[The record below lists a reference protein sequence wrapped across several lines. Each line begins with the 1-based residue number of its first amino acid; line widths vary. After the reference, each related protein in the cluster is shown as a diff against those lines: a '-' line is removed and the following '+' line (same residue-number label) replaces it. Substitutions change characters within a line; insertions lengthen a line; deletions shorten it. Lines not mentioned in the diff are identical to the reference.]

1 MKTNRAGIELIKK
14 FEGLRLTAYLC
25 PAGHLTIGYGH
36 TGEEVYPGQR
46 ISEEEAIRLLIQD
59 IEGIEEGLKKLLKV
73 KLNTNQF
80 SALVSFTFNVGLG
93 NLAKSTLLAIV
104 NRSEDP
110 TQEFLKWVF
119 ARGKPLPG
127 LKVRRNAEAR
137 LYNLV

>member
-14 FEGLRLTAYLC
+14 FEGLKLLSYLC
-25 PAGHLTIGYGH
+25 PAGRLTIGYGH
-36 TGEEVYPGQR
+36 TGDDVHPGQR
-46 ISEEEAIRLLIQD
+46 ISEEDAIRLLIQD

-80 SALVSFTFNVGLG
+80 SALVSFTYNVGLG

-104 NRSEDP
+104 NRSGDP
-110 TQEFLKWVF
+110 AQEFLKWVF